1 MGLGGNCAACFFFCS
16 NHAIFSQPG
25 YDHGLYHL
33 QTVKWFNQFP
43 IVRGLGNLQHRL
55 AFNSSN
61 YLYAAFLN
69 TSFFHGYSTYVAILI
84 PFIMLVLE
92 SLSSLN
98 SWLRNSF
105 TGSKSILFQ
114 ILILPVL
121 FWQIGNQPFAGYPAD
136 MTIFIIQIVLFGK
149 LLLLWQETE
158 DERHFRALFFQI
170 IILSVTAITI
180 KLTFVI
186 FGFFTIVMVFIL
198 GYKRFGRTGFSKS
211 NSFPVFGI
219 LTLWGLPWLIRN
231 AILSGYLLFPSALI
245 SVDMPWKMPGFLIR
259 NIQQGIN
266 RLGTHQ
272 FR

>member
-1 MGLGGNCAACFFFCS
+1 
-16 NHAIFSQPG
+16 
-25 YDHGLYHL
+25 
-33 QTVKWFNQFP
+33 
-43 IVRGLGNLQHRL
+43 
-55 AFNSSN
+55 
-61 YLYAAFLN
+61 
-69 TSFFHGYSTYVAILI
+69 
-84 PFIMLVLE
+84 MLVLE
-92 SLSSLN
+92 NLSSLY

-114 ILILPVL
+114 TLMLPVL

-149 LLLLWQETE
+149 LLLLWQETS
-158 DERHFRALFFQI
+158 DARHFRALFLQI

-180 KLTFVI
+180 KLSFAI

-198 GYKRFGRTGFSKS
+198 GYIRFGRTTFSKS

-219 LTLWGLPWLIRN
+219 LTLWVLPWLVRN

-245 SVDMPWKMPGFLIR
+245 SVDVPWKMPVFLVAQYSARHI
-259 NIQQGIN
+259 

-272 FR
+272 FRQSGIHCRSPMVSHVVETLCF